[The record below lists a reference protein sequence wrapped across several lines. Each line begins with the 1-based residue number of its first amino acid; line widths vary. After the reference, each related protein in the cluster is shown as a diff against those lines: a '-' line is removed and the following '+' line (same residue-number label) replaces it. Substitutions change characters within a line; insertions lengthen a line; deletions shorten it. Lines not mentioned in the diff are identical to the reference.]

1 MGMGR
6 SAYSRARRASHT
18 LRRVN
23 TLSDDAHRVF
33 FEQPELLS
41 TFLASLDQMLR
52 PRLSDPP
59 RWAVETAGGPEP
71 AGTRPAS

>member
-1 MGMGR
+1 MGR

-18 LRRVN
+18 VRRVES
-23 TLSDDAHRVF
+23 LSDDAHRVF

-41 TFLASLDQMLR
+41 SFLTSLEQMLR

-59 RWAVETAGGPEP
+59 RWAVDASRADSPTTASTGG
-71 AGTRPAS
+71 